1 MALQLSSTFAEY
13 LFLLSCMLQSM
24 TGYGVAHRDA
34 TLYSANVEV
43 KSLNSKTLDLT
54 LRLPR
59 FLQDKELEIRNL
71 VAKSLVRGKVNLN
84 FDFTRVRSTSTQG
97 GIVNQAALAAAYQEL
112 TELSR
117 RTGATLEQLTAIARA
132 LPGSLRLP
140 MEGLAQPEQ
149 EDDTAIEWEELLPLV
164 QQALDRVNEFRRTE
178 GQALTTEIL
187 GYLDNIRIQL
197 AEIERHDPNRVE
209 QVRERLRAHLADLA
223 SSEQFNQNRFEQELI
238 YYIEKLDIAEEK
250 VRLISHLHY
259 FTETAYLPEPTGK
272 KLAFI
277 SQEIGREINTIGS
290 KANDSIVQH
299 LVVGMKEELEKI
311 KEQINNI
318 L

>member
-1 MALQLSSTFAEY
+1 
-13 LFLLSCMLQSM
+13 M
-24 TGYGVAHRDA
+24 TGYGVAHRD
-34 TLYSANVEV
+34 TDRYSATVEV

-59 FLQDKELEIRNL
+59 FLQERELEIRNL
-71 VAKSLVRGKVNLN
+71 VTKTLVRGKVNLN
-84 FDFTRVRSTSTQG
+84 FDLTRARGASAQG
-97 GIVNQAALAAAYQEL
+97 NVVNKAALEAAYNELQEL
-112 TELSR
+112 SA
-117 RTGATLEQLTAIARA
+117 RTGASLEQLTAIAKA
-132 LPGSLRLP
+132 LPGALRLP
-140 MEGLAQPEQ
+140 ADAAPLPE
-149 EDDTAIEWEELLPLV
+149 EDAEIAWEELLPLV
-164 QQALDRVNEFRRTE
+164 HEALDRVNEFRRAE
-178 GQALTTEIL
+178 GQALTAEIL
-187 GYLDNIRIQL
+187 GYLDSIRIQL

-209 QVRERLRAHLADLA
+209 QVRERLRSHLADLA
-223 SSEQFNQNRFEQELI
+223 TSEQFNSSRFEQELI

-250 VRLISHLHY
+250 VRLVSHLHY
-259 FTETAYLPEPTGK
+259 FTETVYLPEPSGK

-299 LVVGMKEELEKI
+299 LVVRMKEELEKI

>member
-1 MALQLSSTFAEY
+1 
-13 LFLLSCMLQSM
+13 M
-24 TGYGVAHRDA
+24 TGYGVAHRDT

-84 FDFTRVRSTSTQG
+84 FDFARVRATGAQG
-97 GIVNQAALAAAYQEL
+97 TIVNQAAVAAAYQEL
-112 TELSR
+112 TELSA
-117 RTGATLEQLTAIARA
+117 RTGASLEQLTAIAKA

-140 MEGLAQPEQ
+140 TESAVQPEQ
-149 EDDTAIEWEELLPLV
+149 EDDTIIGWEELLPLV
-164 QQALDRVNEFRRTE
+164 QEALDRVNEFRRTE

-187 GYLDNIRIQL
+187 SYLDNIRIQL
-197 AEIERHDPNRVE
+197 AEIERHDPSRVE
-209 QVRERLRAHLADLA
+209 QVRERLRTHLADLA

-250 VRLISHLHY
+250 VRLVSHLHY
-259 FTETAYLPEPTGK
+259 FTETVYIPEPTGK

>member
-1 MALQLSSTFAEY
+1 
-13 LFLLSCMLQSM
+13 M
-24 TGYGVAHRDA
+24 TGYGVAHRDT

-84 FDFTRVRSTSTQG
+84 FDFARVRATGAQG
-97 GIVNQAALAAAYQEL
+97 NIVNQAALAAAYQEL
-112 TELSR
+112 TELSA
-117 RTGATLEQLTAIARA
+117 RTGASLEQLTAIAKA

-140 MEGLAQPEQ
+140 TESAVQPEQ
-149 EDDTAIEWEELLPLV
+149 EDDTIIGWEELLPLV
-164 QQALDRVNEFRRTE
+164 QEALDRVNEFRRTE

-187 GYLDNIRIQL
+187 SYLDNIRIQL

-209 QVRERLRAHLADLA
+209 QVRERLRTHLADLA

-250 VRLISHLHY
+250 VRLVSHLHY
-259 FTETAYLPEPTGK
+259 FTETVYIPEPTGK

>member
-1 MALQLSSTFAEY
+1 
-13 LFLLSCMLQSM
+13 MLQSM
-24 TGYGVAHRDA
+24 TGYGVAHRD
-34 TLYSANVEV
+34 TDRYSATVEV
-43 KSLNSKTLDLT
+43 KSLNSKSLDLT

-59 FLQDKELEIRNL
+59 FLQEKELEIRNL

-84 FDFTRVRSTSTQG
+84 FDFLRVRATGSQSTV
-97 GIVNQAALAAAYQEL
+97 VNQPVLQLAYEEL
-112 TELSR
+112 MQLSA
-117 RTGATLEQLTAIARA
+117 RTGASLEQLTAIAKA
-132 LPGSLRLP
+132 LPGALRLP
-140 MEGLAQPEQ
+140 TEAAAAPIEE
-149 EDDTAIEWEELLPLV
+149 EDEVTWDELQPLV
-164 QQALDRVNEFRRTE
+164 LEALERANEFRRAE
-178 GQALTTEIL
+178 GQTLTTEIL
-187 GYLDNIRIQL
+187 SYLDSIRIQL
-197 AEIERHDPNRVE
+197 AEIERHDPHRVE
-209 QVRERLRAHLADLA
+209 QVRERLRSHLADLA
-223 SSEQFNQNRFEQELI
+223 SSEQFNASRFEQELI

-250 VRLISHLHY
+250 VRLVSHLHY
-259 FTETAYLPEPTGK
+259 FTETVYLPEPTGK

>member
-1 MALQLSSTFAEY
+1 
-13 LFLLSCMLQSM
+13 M
-24 TGYGVAHRDA
+24 TGYGVAHRDT

-84 FDFTRVRSTSTQG
+84 FDFTRVRATGAQG
-97 GIVNQAALAAAYQEL
+97 GIVNHAALAAAYQEL
-112 TELSR
+112 TELSK
-117 RTGATLEQLTAIARA
+117 RTGASLEQLTAIAKA

-140 MEGLAQPEQ
+140 VEGTTQPDQ
-149 EDDTAIEWEELLPLV
+149 EDDAIIGWEELLPLV
-164 QQALDRVNEFRRTE
+164 QEALDRVNEFRRAE
-178 GQALTTEIL
+178 GQTLTTEIL
-187 GYLDNIRIQL
+187 SYLDNIRIQL

-209 QVRERLRAHLADLA
+209 QVRERLRTHLADLA

-250 VRLISHLHY
+250 VRLVSHLHY
-259 FTETAYLPEPTGK
+259 FTETVYLPEPTGK

>member
-1 MALQLSSTFAEY
+1 
-13 LFLLSCMLQSM
+13 M

>member
-1 MALQLSSTFAEY
+1 
-13 LFLLSCMLQSM
+13 MLQSM
-24 TGYGVAHRDA
+24 TGYGVAHRDT

-84 FDFTRVRSTSTQG
+84 FDFTRVRATGAQG
-97 GIVNQAALAAAYQEL
+97 SIVNQAALAAAYQEL
-112 TELSR
+112 TELSAR
-117 RTGATLEQLTAIARA
+117 AGASLEQLTAIAKA

-140 MEGLAQPEQ
+140 VEGAVQPEQ
-149 EDDTAIEWEELLPLV
+149 EDDTIISWEELLPLV
-164 QQALDRVNEFRRTE
+164 QEALDRVNEFRRAE
-178 GQALTTEIL
+178 GQTLTTEIL
-187 GYLDNIRIQL
+187 SYLDNIRIQL

-209 QVRERLRAHLADLA
+209 QVRERLRTHLADLA
-223 SSEQFNQNRFEQELI
+223 TSEQFNQNRFEQELI

>member
-1 MALQLSSTFAEY
+1 
-13 LFLLSCMLQSM
+13 MLQSM
-24 TGYGVAHRDA
+24 TGYGTAHRDT

-84 FDFTRVRSTSTQG
+84 FDFTRVRATGTQSG
-97 GIVNQAALAAAYQEL
+97 LVNQAAIAAAYREL
-112 TELSR
+112 TELSA
-117 RTGATLEQLTAIARA
+117 RTGASLEQLTAIARA

-140 MEGLAQPEQ
+140 VEGSTQPEQ
-149 EDDTAIEWEELLPLV
+149 DDDTIIAWEELLPLV
-164 QQALDRVNEFRRTE
+164 QEALDRVNEFRRTE

-187 GYLDNIRIQL
+187 SYLDNIRIQL

-209 QVRERLRAHLADLA
+209 QVRERLRTHLADLA
-223 SSEQFNQNRFEQELI
+223 NSDQFNQNRFEQELI

-259 FTETAYLPEPTGK
+259 FTEIVYMPEPAGK

-311 KEQINNI
+311 KEQVNNI

>member
-1 MALQLSSTFAEY
+1 
-13 LFLLSCMLQSM
+13 MLQSM
-24 TGYGVAHRDA
+24 TGYGVAHRDT

-84 FDFTRVRSTSTQG
+84 FDFTRVRATGTQG

-112 TELSR
+112 TELSK
-117 RTGATLEQLTAIARA
+117 RTGATLEQLTAIAKA

-140 MEGLAQPEQ
+140 VEGLAQPEQ

-223 SSEQFNQNRFEQELI
+223 GNEQFNQNRFEQELI

>member
-1 MALQLSSTFAEY
+1 
-13 LFLLSCMLQSM
+13 MLQSM
-24 TGYGVAHRDA
+24 TGYGVAHRDTTTYAA
-34 TLYSANVEV
+34 TVEV
-43 KSLNSKTLDLT
+43 KSLNSKSLDLT

-59 FLQDKELEIRNL
+59 FLQDRELEIRNL

-84 FDFTRVRSTSTQG
+84 FDFARVRATGMQS
-97 GIVNQAALAAAYQEL
+97 GIVNQAALTAAYQEL
-112 TELSR
+112 TELST
-117 RTGATLEQLTAIARA
+117 RTGASLEQLTAIARA

-140 MEGLAQPEQ
+140 AEGATQAEPED
-149 EDDTAIEWEELLPLV
+149 EVAWEELLPLV
-164 QQALDRVNEFRRTE
+164 QEALDRVNEFRRTE
-178 GQALTTEIL
+178 GQTLTTEIL
-187 GYLDNIRIQL
+187 SYLDNIRIQL

-209 QVRERLRAHLADLA
+209 QVRERLRSHLADLA

-250 VRLISHLHY
+250 VRLFSHLHY
-259 FTETAYLPEPTGK
+259 FTETVHLPEPTGK

-290 KANDSIVQH
+290 KANDSVVQH

-311 KEQINNI
+311 KEQVNNI

>member
-1 MALQLSSTFAEY
+1 
-13 LFLLSCMLQSM
+13 M
-24 TGYGVAHRDA
+24 TGYGTAHRDT

-84 FDFTRVRSTSTQG
+84 FDFTRVRATATQG
-97 GIVNQAALAAAYQEL
+97 SIVNQAAIAAAYQEL
-112 TELSR
+112 TELST
-117 RTGATLEQLTAIARA
+117 RTGASLEQLTAIAKA

-140 MEGLAQPEQ
+140 VEGFAQPEQ
-149 EDDTAIEWEELLPLV
+149 EDDTIIAWEELLPLV
-164 QQALDRVNEFRRTE
+164 QEALDRVNEFRRTE

-187 GYLDNIRIQL
+187 SYLDNIRIQL

-209 QVRERLRAHLADLA
+209 QVRERLRTHLADLA
-223 SSEQFNQNRFEQELI
+223 TSEQFNQNRFEQELI

-250 VRLISHLHY
+250 VRLVSHLHY
-259 FTETAYLPEPTGK
+259 FTETVYIPEPTGK

-311 KEQINNI
+311 KEQVNNI

>member
-1 MALQLSSTFAEY
+1 
-13 LFLLSCMLQSM
+13 MLQSM
-24 TGYGVAHRDA
+24 TGYGVAHRD
-34 TLYSANVEV
+34 TDRYSATVEV
-43 KSLNSKTLDLT
+43 KSLNSKSLDLT

-71 VAKSLVRGKVNLN
+71 VAKTLVRGKVNLN
-84 FDFTRVRSTSTQG
+84 FDFLRTRAATAQG
-97 GIVNQAALAAAYQEL
+97 SIVNQAVLQLAYEELLALS
-112 TELSR
+112 T
-117 RTGATLEQLTAIARA
+117 RTGASLEHLTAIAKA
-132 LPGSLRLP
+132 LPGALRLP
-140 MEGLAQPEQ
+140 AEQPTTT
-149 EDDTAIEWEELLPLV
+149 EDEEEITWDELLPLV
-164 QQALDRVNEFRRTE
+164 QEALERANEFRRAE
-178 GQALTTEIL
+178 GQTLTTEIL
-187 GYLDNIRIQL
+187 SYVDSIRIQL
-197 AEIERHDPNRVE
+197 AEIERHDPSRVE
-209 QVRERLRAHLADLA
+209 QVRERLRSHLADLA
-223 SSEQFNQNRFEQELI
+223 TSEQFNSSRFEQELI

-250 VRLISHLHY
+250 VRLVSHLHY
-259 FTETAYLPEPTGK
+259 FTETVYLPEPTGK